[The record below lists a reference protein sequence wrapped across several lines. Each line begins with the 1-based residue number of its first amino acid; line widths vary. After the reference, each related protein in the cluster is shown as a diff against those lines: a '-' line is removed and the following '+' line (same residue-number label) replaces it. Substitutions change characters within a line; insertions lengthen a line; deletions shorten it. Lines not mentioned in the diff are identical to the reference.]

1 MWKEVAEVVLD
12 GRRFDKVDAIDL
24 KGWESVLLAAL
35 SLLPEA
41 SACLDL
47 WWHSVFGYKTAT
59 SLLHIAARVGSER
72 VVEWVLERGGGD
84 VDLDVRATG
93 GSTPLSVACA
103 AGHLELVRMLVER
116 RADVDVEGE
125 YEFGPLYHACA
136 GGNVDILRVIVDA
149 GAGSG
154 VGKEGVVWMGGMV
167 AAAEEGCVDV
177 VRELMGMGVWAGGVS
192 EDGDTALIS
201 AARSGCVEVVRL
213 LVEEEGVDVN
223 AVGEDGMT
231 PLSTARMMGEKDIV
245 RMLLDAGARY
255 RPPPKSPPRPY
266 HPESQTI
273 L

>member
-1 MWKEVAEVVLD
+1 M
-12 GRRFDKVDAIDL
+12 
-24 KGWESVLLAAL
+24 
-35 SLLPEA
+35 
-41 SACLDL
+41 
-47 WWHSVFGYKTAT
+47 
-59 SLLHIAARVGSER
+59 
-72 VVEWVLERGGGD
+72 
-84 VDLDVRATG
+84 
-93 GSTPLSVACA
+93 
-103 AGHLELVRMLVER
+103 
-116 RADVDVEGE
+116 
-125 YEFGPLYHACA
+125 
-136 GGNVDILRVIVDA
+136 IVDA

-245 RMLLDAGARY
+245 RMLLDAGAR
-255 RPPPKSPPRPY
+255 
-266 HPESQTI
+266 
-273 L
+273 